1 MAAMEGSRP
10 VLVEIQALVSPSY
23 LQMPRRLANGIDPQ
37 RLLQVLAV
45 LERRAG
51 LAFGQHDVYVSVA
64 GGVRITEPA
73 ADLPLAL
80 ALASARRDVALPGA
94 LVSFGEI
101 GLAGEVRAVAH
112 ASARVGEAS
121 RLGLTMIA
129 ADPGGDSASM
139 KGIDR
144 RVVVNVSEAVA
155 LLGRSS
161 GE

>member
-1 MAAMEGSRP
+1 
-10 VLVEIQALVSPSY
+10 
-23 LQMPRRLANGIDPQ
+23 
-37 RLLQVLAV
+37 
-45 LERRAG
+45 
-51 LAFGQHDVYVSVA
+51 
-64 GGVRITEPA
+64 
-73 ADLPLAL
+73 
-80 ALASARRDVALPGA
+80 VALPGA

-112 ASARVGEAS
+112 ASARVSEAS

-129 ADPGGDSASM
+129 AAPGGDSASM

-144 RVVVNVSEAVA
+144 RVVANVSEAVA